1 MKQAVQLPL
10 GVQLR
15 DEVSFSN
22 YYPGPNHAL
31 VALLDCDRPDAASLP
46 DPFLFLYGSSGVG
59 CSHLLQAA
67 CYQNDHGGGR
77 SSYLPMREMVAYSPR
92 VLDGLET
99 LDLVCLDNIEA
110 IAGHWLWE
118 TAVFNLFNA
127 LRERGTRLLVAADCP
142 PRQLPLQLPDLV
154 SRMSWGLVFH
164 VQPLSDEEKLA
175 SLRMRARLRGLELTE
190 EVARFVLNRS
200 PRSMQGLFDVLTHLD
215 GASLR
220 AKRRLSIPFVKQVMS
235 W

>member
-1 MKQAVQLPL
+1 MSQSLQMPL

-15 DEVSFSN
+15 DEVSFSS
-22 YYPGPNHAL
+22 YYPGPNDTL
-31 VALLDCDRPDAASLP
+31 LTLLDRERPDAPPLP
-46 DPFLFLYGSSGVG
+46 DPFLFLYGPSGVG

-77 SSYLPMREMVAYSPR
+77 SSYIPMHDMVAYPPR

-99 LDLVCLDNIEA
+99 LDLVCIDNIEA

-118 TAVFNLFNA
+118 SAVFNLFNA

-154 SRMSWGLVFH
+154 SRMSWGLVFQ
-164 VQPLSDEEKLA
+164 VQALSDEEKLA
-175 SLRMRARLRGLELTE
+175 SLRLRARLRGLELTE
-190 EVARFVLNRS
+190 DVARFVLTRG
-200 PRSMQGLFDVLTHLD
+200 PRTMQGLFEVLARLD

-220 AKRRLSIPFVKQVMS
+220 AKRRLSIPFVKQVMR